1 MSARLSTIHRG
12 RTATV
17 TLAAPIRRRPGIVIS
32 SAEGRTPLSP
42 PCVSVRA

>member
-17 TLAAPIRRRPGIVIS
+17 TLAADPPSSRIVIS